1 MRFRYAQQRV
11 RQLKGNLQPTESSV
25 VIDWPTV
32 DQKGKADDALPLS
45 KDFEIRQIQSVR
57 TEQIEL
63 QLRKCESR

>member
-11 RQLKGNLQPTESSV
+11 RQLKGSLQPTLSSV

-32 DQKGKADDALPLS
+32 DQRGKVEDTLPLS
-45 KDFEIRQIQSVR
+45 NDLKVKQIQSAR

-63 QLRKCESR
+63 QLRKS